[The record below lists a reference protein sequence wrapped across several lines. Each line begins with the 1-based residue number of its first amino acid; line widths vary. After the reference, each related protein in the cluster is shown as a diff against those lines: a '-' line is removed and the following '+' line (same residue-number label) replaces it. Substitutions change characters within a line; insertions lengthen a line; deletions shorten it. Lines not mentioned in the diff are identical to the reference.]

1 MTLFQII
8 ITFAFGSLLRA
19 QISIG
24 YDYDI
29 LITIKECIQNN

>member
-1 MTLFQII
+1 MTLFQRII
-8 ITFAFGSLLRA
+8 AFVFGSLLKA

-29 LITIKECIQNN
+29 LKTIKECIQNN